1 MMSKGIKVGFK
12 ACLEA
17 EINRLDVK
25 TERSYFSGYIQCGR
39 AVLSD

>member
-1 MMSKGIKVGFK
+1 MRLKGIEVEFK

-25 TERSYFSGYIQCGR
+25 TERSDFSGYIQCGR
-39 AVLSD
+39 AVVSV